1 MLTSV
6 VDWESSGG
14 RNVVLVVSG
23 HSIVHCLPVQK
34 LVEVREVWLGQDV
47 LKGLLTTRPNNLAG
61 GQIGIVKVGK
71 VHIVHVCQKGYNS
84 KGRN

>member
-23 HSIVHCLPVQK
+23 HSIVHCLSVQK

-47 LKGLLTTRPNNLAG
+47 LKGLLTNHPTNIAA

-71 VHIVHVCQKGYNS
+71 AHIVHVCEKGTIQ
-84 KGRN
+84 RTW

>member
-6 VDWESSGG
+6 VDWESSGC

-47 LKGLLTTRPNNLAG
+47 LKGLLTTTHPTNIAA

-71 VHIVHVCQKGYNS
+71 AHIVHVCEKGTIQ
-84 KGRN
+84 RTW